1 MPCQTKRPFGAWPR
15 LMTASTAAA
24 YADERSV
31 GAFRRAVGL
40 LYPHP
45 HSIEGKGERWLIE
58 EMDEAIDQMT
68 GKASRIKDASGVL

>member
-1 MPCQTKRPFGAWPR
+1 M
-15 LMTASTAAA
+15 
-24 YADERSV
+24 
-31 GAFRRAVGL
+31 

-68 GKASRIKDASGVL
+68 GKVSRIKDASARPLSAQPGVRESCLKAV